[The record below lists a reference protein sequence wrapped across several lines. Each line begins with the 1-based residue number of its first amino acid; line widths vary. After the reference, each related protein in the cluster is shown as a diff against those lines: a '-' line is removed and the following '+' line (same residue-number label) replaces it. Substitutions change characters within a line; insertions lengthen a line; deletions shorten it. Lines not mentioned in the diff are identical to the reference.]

1 MINKTTGFWRE
12 QVKLNWRSGLTVAL
26 ISVPLSIALSI
37 ASGAGPLPGLIT
49 GIWGALIGSLFAGSQ
64 YSIIGAAGAITTVL
78 FGATLIAPFGLGA
91 DVLPLIA
98 LFTGAIIFVVWLL
111 RLDRLLYFV
120 PSSVMFGFAGGVAI
134 LIATSQLFDAT
145 GLVDLSRTG
154 NLFSDIKL
162 FAENLEGIHMIS
174 VAVFALFLTL
184 ILVWKRFINKVPAI
198 AGVALIGILVG
209 YLEAQFFDLNL
220 VSLQDKFGAFSA
232 TLMVPVVWG
241 ALPEIIFD
249 REHLFWILNI
259 SGIIALITILETL
272 ISEKIADKMTRTQSS
287 SAKELLGLS
296 LSNFGSGA
304 MGGLP
309 TSGLLLRTAV
319 NIESGA
325 TNRMSGVLAAVFT
338 ALIILVSLPF
348 LMYIPMVVIAA
359 LLVNT
364 ALGLFDVDK
373 FKEYWK
379 HEKESFAI
387 AVVVVIVTIF
397 YDAGLAVGTGV
408 ALAIL
413 MFVRRVARGRFD
425 MIWNFKDGTIKDVRG
440 AKFLTLP
447 ETNKEITVV
456 TYSIAGNLGYIDA
469 SKHLHNLRKI
479 GNVPKVPVVIIRLR
493 ALFSIDFEGAEALS
507 EAVEELR
514 DNGIKVF
521 ITSATEVV
529 EKDLLTFSI
538 FQELKEEGCFT
549 LKTKEALKK
558 IGIDKY

>member
-1 MINKTTGFWRE
+1 MIKKTSGFWRE

-37 ASGAGPLPGLIT
+37 ASGAGPLPGLIA
-49 GIWGALIGSLFAGSQ
+49 GIWGALIGSMFAGSP

-78 FGATLIAPFGLGA
+78 FGATLMAPMGLGA

-145 GLVDLSRTG
+145 GLVELSRTG

-162 FAENLEGIHMIS
+162 FAGNIDKVHTTS
-174 VAVFALFLTL
+174 VIVFALFLTL
-184 ILVWKRFINKVPAI
+184 ILVWKKFVDKVPAI

-209 YLEAQFFDLNL
+209 YVEAQFFNLDL
-220 VSLQDKFGAFSA
+220 VSLQDKFGSFSA
-232 TLMVPVVWG
+232 TLMVPVIWG
-241 ALPEIIFD
+241 ALPEIIFN
-249 REHLFWILNI
+249 REHLLWILNI

-272 ISEKIADKMTRTQSS
+272 ISEKIADKMTKTQSS

-325 TNRMSGVLAAVFT
+325 THRTSGMLSAIFT
-338 ALIILVSLPF
+338 GLIILVSLPL

-364 ALGLFDVDK
+364 ALGLFDVAK
-373 FKEYWK
+373 FTEYWK
-379 HEKESFAI
+379 HEKESFAV
-387 AVVVVIVTIF
+387 AVVVVFVTIF
-397 YDAGLAVGTGV
+397 YDAGLAVGAGV
-408 ALAIL
+408 SIAIL
-413 MFVRRVARGRFD
+413 LFIRRVARGRFD
-425 MIWNFKDGTIKDVRG
+425 MIWNFADGTIEDVRG
-440 AKFLTLP
+440 VKFLELP
-447 ETNKEITVV
+447 KTKKPITVV

-469 SKHLHNLRKI
+469 SQHLNNLRKLA
-479 GNVPKVPVVIIRLR
+479 NVPDLPVVIIRLR
-493 ALFSIDFEGAEALS
+493 ALFSIDFEGAEALA
-507 EAVEELR
+507 EAVEDLHAK
-514 DNGIKVF
+514 NIKVY

-529 EKDLLTFSI
+529 ETDLLTFSV
-538 FQELKEEGCFT
+538 FQKLKKEGFFT

-558 IGIDKY
+558 IGIDRY